1 MPNQCVRSKVVVV
14 GDPAVGKTAL
24 VQMFSSAGQRFPK
37 QYMMTCGAELC
48 VKSVTVPSNE
58 VQVELHLFDTGG
70 QDVFAELMPK
80 FWDGAVA
87 VVVVYDVTRQH
98 TLDAC
103 NVWYR
108 RVLEAVQRDRLPG
121 AIVANKM
128 DQSERLAVPREA
140 GQQMARDCGLQYFEC
155 SAQDG
160 EGVELP
166 YQHIAAQL
174 AEGMALS

>member
-14 GDPAVGKTAL
+14 GDPAVGKTSL

-48 VKSVTVPSNE
+48 VKSVTVPSSE
-58 VQVELHLFDTGG
+58 VQVEFHLLDSGG
-70 QDVFAELMPK
+70 QDVFAEMMPK
-80 FWDGAVA
+80 FWEGAVA
-87 VVVVYDVTRQH
+87 VIIVFDVTRQH

-128 DQSERLAVPREA
+128 DQSERIAVPREA
-140 GQQMARDCGLQYFEC
+140 GQQMAQSLGLGYFEA
-155 SAQDG
+155 SALEN
-160 EGVELP
+160 EGVDLP
-166 YQHIAAQL
+166 YQNLAAQL
-174 AEGMALS
+174 AEAAVM